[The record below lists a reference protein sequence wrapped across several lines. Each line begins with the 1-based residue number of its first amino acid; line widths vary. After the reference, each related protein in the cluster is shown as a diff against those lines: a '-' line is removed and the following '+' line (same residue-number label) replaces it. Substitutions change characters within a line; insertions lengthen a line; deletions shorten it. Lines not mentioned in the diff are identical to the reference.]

1 MNIDITVSTIFEIF
15 EYIGVIAFA
24 ISGAIIA
31 IDREMDIFGVVFL
44 SFVTSFGGG
53 ITRDLFLGLD
63 KPLFFTQSYVPMIII
78 CAVSALLVFFFAM
91 LFKQMFLKNE
101 KLLNNV
107 NNYIDAVGIGAF
119 TVSGAKLAILAG
131 NTSPFVIIVMG
142 MIACIG
148 GGMLRDIM
156 LNDIPFVLRK
166 RIYAIA
172 AAAGAAVYVL
182 FWKVTGNFTSGI
194 PDWVATVLGAATT
207 IAIRILATR
216 FKWNAP
222 KAIKFSEVREPKQIV
237 HKKKK

>member
-1 MNIDITVSTIFEIF
+1 MDITVSLVFEIF

-24 ISGAIIA
+24 ISGSIVA

-44 SFVTSFGGG
+44 AFVTSFGGG

-63 KPLFFTQSYVPMIII
+63 KPLFFTPSYVPLIVI
-78 CAVSALLVFFFAM
+78 CAISALLVFFFAM

-131 NTSPFVIIVMG
+131 NTEPFVIIVMG

-172 AAAGAAVYVL
+172 AAAGAAVYVIL
-182 FWKVTGNFTSGI
+182 WKIDGNTNLVI
-194 PDWVATVLGAATT
+194 PDQVATVLGAATT
-207 IAIRILATR
+207 VTIRILATH

-222 KAIKFSEVREPKQIV
+222 KAIKFSEVREQKNIV